1 MPGGKQN
8 CTACQ
13 KQLRLQRNRM
23 GIKSGGGNRLRYG
36 ELGGTHRSLSQ
47 SERQVLQVVL
57 MAQGPHREGC
67 EERGSCRSQTL
78 EEVVLK
84 SWSSQYSS
92 QLRKSK
98 LVQI

>member
-1 MPGGKQN
+1 
-8 CTACQ
+8 
-13 KQLRLQRNRM
+13 
-23 GIKSGGGNRLRYG
+23 
-36 ELGGTHRSLSQ
+36 
-47 SERQVLQVVL
+47 

-67 EERGSCRSQTL
+67 ELRCSHRSHTL

-84 SWSSQYSS
+84 SWGSQYGS